1 MSIEHTEQ
9 HILNQSFDNEHQVIV
24 TEAVRRNAGNTAL
37 EFYNPATEANQTNGT
52 QISKA
57 YLTDENGVQMLGDG
71 YFAGAPVVVDV
82 AHHELH
88 CGDSICLTHTVDL
101 TNGAV
106 RDILITVPNPAIT
119 AKRYHFYIE
128 VTTESETDV
137 KLYESTT
144 TSNNGTT
151 IAAFNRNRQDPVV
164 AENEVVFTHTPTVT
178 GVGTLIEEFHFG
190 SGRGVGGENRGNNEW
205 VFKNN
210 TKYLLRVT
218 NATTTNNYIAVKID
232 YYVHPGQ

>member
-57 YLTDENGVQMLGDG
+57 YLTDENGVQAQMLGDG
-71 YFAGAPVVVDV
+71 YFTGAPVVIDV

-119 AKRYHFYIE
+119 EKRYHF
-128 VTTESETDV
+128 
-137 KLYESTT
+137 
-144 TSNNGTT
+144 
-151 IAAFNRNRQDPVV
+151 
-164 AENEVVFTHTPTVT
+164 
-178 GVGTLIEEFHFG
+178 
-190 SGRGVGGENRGNNEW
+190 
-205 VFKNN
+205 
-210 TKYLLRVT
+210 
-218 NATTTNNYIAVKID
+218 
-232 YYVHPGQ
+232 